1 MGVLVLGPA
10 EKAKIADAVAKA
22 RANPMPWEAGEMIV
36 DHAPTDTLA
45 LNNRPANTTE
55 VRKKYQS
62 QGVELG
68 TYQIAISFEYQPA
81 GLFRHLSI
89 SSAHPG
95 RVPGLEV
102 VIMVLQE
109 FGFSGWPLQR
119 PNRTWMEE
127 YQPGRHAFNVLELE
141 EVA

>member
-1 MGVLVLGPA
+1 MGVLVIGSN
-10 EKAKIADAVAKA
+10 ERAKVIEAVAKA

-36 DHAPTDTLA
+36 DHTPTHTLA
-45 LNNRPANTTE
+45 INDRPPNTTE
-55 VRKKYQS
+55 VRKRYQS
-62 QGVELG
+62 QGIVLG
-68 TYQIAISFEYQPA
+68 TYQIAFSFAHQPA

-89 SSAHPG
+89 SSAQKG

-102 VIMVLQE
+102 VIMVLEE

-127 YQPGRHAFNVLELE
+127 FQPGHHAFNVLELE
-141 EVA
+141 EAA